1 MTINRAQAYTDAL
14 SDMMWKRRIF
24 CNFGRRVNSKLIL
37 RLVDPS
43 SDDGG
48 SGCDKQQTKP
58 ALLLAITWIGAIIG
72 LVGRSLILESLVVFF
87 WFGGGEATT
96 ETQLRSADLI
106 HRLAALPRPL
116 DYFLF
121 VLWLAFTYL
130 LTTMGILY
138 LQTTFKL
145 ELRPTQKS
153 CWWWTKQFL
162 ILASIAYF
170 VGYLIGAMLGL
181 TMVVEFLFGGSIR
194 HLLPVIITSH
204 VVYYSF
210 HGLFLFWFTIFNHVR
225 NNLSDSLNEA
235 EDVEVM
241 ESCLE

>member
-87 WFGGGEATT
+87 WFGGGEKTT
-96 ETQLRSADLI
+96 ETQLRSADLV

-116 DYFLF
+116 D
-121 VLWLAFTYL
+121 
-130 LTTMGILY
+130 
-138 LQTTFKL
+138 
-145 ELRPTQKS
+145 
-153 CWWWTKQFL
+153 
-162 ILASIAYF
+162 
-170 VGYLIGAMLGL
+170 
-181 TMVVEFLFGGSIR
+181 
-194 HLLPVIITSH
+194 
-204 VVYYSF
+204 
-210 HGLFLFWFTIFNHVR
+210 
-225 NNLSDSLNEA
+225 
-235 EDVEVM
+235 
-241 ESCLE
+241 